1 MPSWFGTPPAG
12 GRGARGFTLL
22 ELLVVLAIQGILLA
36 AVATS
41 FTGQLT
47 AYDLQEQISAM
58 QQNARAAMTMVIR
71 EARTA
76 GYDPARAG
84 FAGLTYDPARLV
96 IAADRNGDGDLGD
109 ANERVVYFHDSDGL
123 KLRRDTGGGG
133 QPLAEDIEGFSVEY
147 LDAAGNATNR
157 GSPDTAATDQ
167 HNRQDE
173 QAGPALPP
181 ERRLP
186 HPHAALGRDAR
197 QPGVV
202 TAVASLLPDSHTVDS
217 RFPTRVKPIP
227 PLPLGEGRGEGAC
240 LGGPSPAFGHPLP
253 EGEGLVWDGSSGG
266 GTRTY
271 SQPCFSG
278 NSRSWAM
285 TSSTSRRE

>member
-1 MPSWFGTPPAG
+1 MPRWFRTPPAG
-12 GRGARGFTLL
+12 GQGARGFTLL

-47 AYDLQEQISAM
+47 ADDLQEQISAM

-84 FAGLTYDPARLV
+84 FARLTYDPARLV

-133 QPLAEDIEGFSVEY
+133 QPLAEDIEGFAVEY
-147 LDAAGNATNR
+147 LDAAGNATTVAAR
-157 GSPDTAATDQ
+157 IRQLRISITA
-167 HNRQDE
+167 R
-173 QAGPALPP
+173 
-181 ERRLP
+181 
-186 HPHAALGRDAR
+186 
-197 QPGVV
+197 
-202 TAVASLLPDSHTVDS
+202 
-217 RFPTRVKPIP
+217 
-227 PLPLGEGRGEGAC
+227 
-240 LGGPSPAFGHPLP
+240 
-253 EGEGLVWDGSSGG
+253 
-266 GTRTY
+266 
-271 SQPCFSG
+271 
-278 NSRSWAM
+278 
-285 TSSTSRRE
+285 TSRRDPRYPRNGGYRTHTLRSVVTPANLGL